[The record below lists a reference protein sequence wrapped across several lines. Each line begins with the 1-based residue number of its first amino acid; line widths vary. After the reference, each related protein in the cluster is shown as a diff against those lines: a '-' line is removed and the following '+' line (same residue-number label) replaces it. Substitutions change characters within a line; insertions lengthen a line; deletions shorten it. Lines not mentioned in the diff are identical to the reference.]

1 MPEPM
6 RIYLDHNATTPVREE
21 VAEAMARVLRET
33 WGNASSP
40 HAEGAAARAELERAR
55 ERVASL
61 LGAAP
66 REVIFTGSATEANNT
81 ALLGVLRARG
91 GAPGHVVTSTIEH
104 PSVEAPLVALE
115 AEGWRVTRVGVD
127 ADGRVDP
134 GAVADA
140 LAPDTALVSLIW
152 ANNETGVIQPVEE
165 VAALAKARGVWMH
178 VDATQRVGKLP
189 IDLRRTPLDLVS
201 LTAHKFNG
209 PKGVGCLV
217 VREGLDFESLLKGGP
232 QERRRRGGTENV
244 SGVLGLA
251 VACALAERELSQR
264 SAEYARL
271 RDRLWEGI
279 VAKVP
284 RVRRNGRAEHTLP
297 NTLNVEFVGAS
308 GEVLL
313 QALDLEGIAV
323 SAGAAC
329 SSGSIEPSHVLLAMG
344 RSPQQA
350 RASLR
355 LSVGCGNDERQI
367 DRVLAL
373 LPDLVARVRESGAA

>member
-1 MPEPM
+1 MPESM
-6 RIYLDHNATTPVREE
+6 RVYLDHNATTPVREE
-21 VAEAMARVLRET
+21 VVEAMTRALRER
-33 WGNASSP
+33 WGNPSSP
-40 HAEGAAARAELERAR
+40 HAEGSAARAELERAR

-61 LGAAP
+61 LGSAP
-66 REVIFTGSATEANNT
+66 REVLFTGSATEANNT

-91 GAPGHVVTSTIEH
+91 GAPGQLVSSTIEH
-104 PSVEAPLVALE
+104 PSVEAPLAALE

-134 GAVADA
+134 GEMADA
-140 LAPDTALVSLIW
+140 ITDDTALVSLIW

-165 VAALAKARGVWMH
+165 LAELVKARGAWLH
-178 VDATQRVGKLP
+178 VDATQQVGKLP
-189 IDLRRTPLDLVS
+189 IDLRRTPIDLLS

-209 PKGVGCLV
+209 PKGVGCLL
-217 VREGLDFESLLKGGP
+217 VRAGLDFESLLKGGP

-244 SGVLGLA
+244 SGVVGLA
-251 VACALAERELSQR
+251 VACALAERELPR
-264 SAEYARL
+264 RGADYARL
-271 RDRLWEGI
+271 RDRLWDGI

-284 RVRRNGRAEHTLP
+284 HVRRNGRAEHTLP
-297 NTLNVEFVGAS
+297 NTLSVEFEGTS

-329 SSGSIEPSHVLLAMG
+329 SSGSVEPSHVLVAMG

-350 RASLR
+350 RATLR
-355 LSVGCGNDERQI
+355 LSVGCGNDEAQI
-367 DRVLAL
+367 DRVLAV
-373 LPDLVARVRESGAA
+373 LPGLVARVRDSETA

>member
-21 VAEAMARVLRET
+21 VVEAMARAQREA
-33 WGNASSP
+33 WGNPSSP

-66 REVIFTGSATEANNT
+66 REVLFTGSATEANNT

-140 LAPDTALVSLIW
+140 LTPDTALVSLIW

-165 VAALAKARGVWMH
+165 VAELAKARGAWLH

-201 LTAHKFNG
+201 LTAHKLNG

-232 QERRRRGGTENV
+232 
-244 SGVLGLA
+244 
-251 VACALAERELSQR
+251 
-264 SAEYARL
+264 
-271 RDRLWEGI
+271 
-279 VAKVP
+279 
-284 RVRRNGRAEHTLP
+284 
-297 NTLNVEFVGAS
+297 
-308 GEVLL
+308 
-313 QALDLEGIAV
+313 
-323 SAGAAC
+323 
-329 SSGSIEPSHVLLAMG
+329 
-344 RSPQQA
+344 
-350 RASLR
+350 
-355 LSVGCGNDERQI
+355 
-367 DRVLAL
+367 
-373 LPDLVARVRESGAA
+373 